1 MVVKQGIGIASISAV
16 ASVAAIGEPVSASQ
30 SDSAVLT
37 ATARMTA
44 SGVKVARGSPALS
57 ANAGCTAT
65 GQKRVEGTAELSAT
79 GVIVATSSTGM
90 IEDVFEAVSA
100 VTVLFSGKSTVTG
113 STPMNSV
120 IIRTFNAQLFCLS
133 RKLRIPA
140 ENGHHSG
147 RKKATIPEQSGQ
159 CKIRE

>member
-37 ATARMTA
+37 VTARMPA

-65 GQKRVEGTAELSAT
+65 GQKRVEGEMV
-79 GVIVATSSTGM
+79 VISETT
-90 IEDVFEAVSA
+90 
-100 VTVLFSGKSTVTG
+100 
-113 STPMNSV
+113 
-120 IIRTFNAQLFCLS
+120 
-133 RKLRIPA
+133 
-140 ENGHHSG
+140 
-147 RKKATIPEQSGQ
+147 
-159 CKIRE
+159 